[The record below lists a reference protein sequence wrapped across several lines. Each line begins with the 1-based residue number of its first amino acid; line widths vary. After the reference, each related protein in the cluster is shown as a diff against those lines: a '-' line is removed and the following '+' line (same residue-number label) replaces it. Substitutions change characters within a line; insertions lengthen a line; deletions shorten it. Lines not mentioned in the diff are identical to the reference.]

1 MLHEDT
7 ETLRAAVAADRIDEA
22 AITAATNDEAR
33 ELNAL
38 IRENRVRAGLV
49 DDART
54 VEGSDGLSIG
64 RGDLIQT
71 RRNDSE
77 AGVTNRHTWIVQ
89 QVGRDG
95 DLWVRDTA
103 SDRKQQRTVRLPVEY
118 VAEHAHLAYAA
129 TAYGVQGLTA
139 PESHTILSDALSAAG
154 VYVGLTRGRETNRL
168 HVVAA
173 DLGDAREQFTASL
186 ERDRAERGLVEATQ
200 RAQVAVSGLTD
211 DGPVQEVNAERA
223 RLSKQ
228 IEKAE
233 RLAARW
239 EQAAAAFTD
248 LAKRHKAEEDEQTTI
263 LATVENEAQRVRAE
277 VFGPLVVQAVDDG
290 TAVVTAQSPLWQ
302 ASRAKDAARG
312 FRKRSAARA
321 LYAATRERETVE
333 MTARRRW
340 GSIPAAATSVEPWA
354 ESVTSREADAHPR
367 VIEQRQLVD
376 AARKAQRELT
386 AQHMEE
392 RRRLIHDVFGDLR
405 LGNPREYAAT
415 WRQHA
420 ERRTPHPRHHRGPAR
435 H

>member
-1 MLHEDT
+1 M
-7 ETLRAAVAADRIDEA
+7 
-22 AITAATNDEAR
+22 
-33 ELNAL
+33 
-38 IRENRVRAGLV
+38 
-49 DDART
+49 
-54 VEGSDGLSIG
+54 
-64 RGDLIQT
+64 
-71 RRNDSE
+71 
-77 AGVTNRHTWIVQ
+77 
-89 QVGRDG
+89 
-95 DLWVRDTA
+95 
-103 SDRKQQRTVRLPVEY
+103 
-118 VAEHAHLAYAA
+118 
-129 TAYGVQGLTA
+129 
-139 PESHTILSDALSAAG
+139 
-154 VYVGLTRGRETNRL
+154 
-168 HVVAA
+168 
-173 DLGDAREQFTASL
+173 
-186 ERDRAERGLVEATQ
+186 
-200 RAQVAVSGLTD
+200 SGLTD